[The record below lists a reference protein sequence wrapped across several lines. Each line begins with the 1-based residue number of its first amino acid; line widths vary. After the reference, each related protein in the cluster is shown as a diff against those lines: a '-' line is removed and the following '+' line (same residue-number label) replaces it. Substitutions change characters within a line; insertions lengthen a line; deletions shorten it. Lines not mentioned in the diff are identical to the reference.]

1 MAEIHIT
8 GQKTLKRINTEFQ
21 ENFPYL
27 FLSFCTVEDW
37 EKANNTEGGG
47 EIYPFDE
54 NMRLSEVRV
63 KKESP
68 WDISIHG
75 RTLVKNLE
83 KIFLDNFGICCQVG
97 MSWKGNGMY
106 TGEGYKKLSLTQ
118 LNRELESKGYDKKPK
133 LQ

>member
-8 GQKTLKRINTEFQ
+8 GQKSLKRINAEFQ
-21 ENFPYL
+21 KNFPYL
-27 FLSFCTVEDW
+27 FLSFCSAEDW
-37 EKANNTEGGG
+37 DRANRDGG

-68 WDISIHG
+68 GDISIHG

-106 TGEGYKKLSLTQ
+106 SGEGYNELSLTQ
-118 LNRELESKGYDKKPK
+118 LNREMESKGYDKNPR
-133 LQ
+133 QQ